1 MHCLLVAA
9 TAGEIAPFTDHL
21 SQTSK
26 LDHIELDVDILVTGV
41 GVMATTY
48 ALTRYLQYKRPD
60 LVIQAG
66 VGGLFDRSLP
76 LGTVFAVKQ
85 DVMADLGVAEKGS
98 FQTITDLGWMH
109 PNEAPFKRS
118 VLVNPASTLLR
129 RVRLPKINA
138 ITVNE
143 ISTKKDRIAYYQERY
158 KAGIES
164 MEGAALHYVC
174 RQENIGFLQ
183 LRAAS
188 NYIGDRNKKNW
199 RLATAIGHLNAK
211 LIQLL
216 ENL

>member
-21 SQTSK
+21 SQTDK
-26 LDHIELDVDILVTGV
+26 LDHIELDIDILVTGV
-41 GVMATTY
+41 GAVATTY
-48 ALTRYLQYKRPD
+48 ALTRYLRYKKPD

-66 VGGLFDRSLP
+66 VGGLFDRSKP
-76 LGTVFAVKQ
+76 LGTVFAIKQ
-85 DVMADLGVAEKGS
+85 DLMADMGVVEKKEFKS
-98 FQTITDLGWMH
+98 LTDLGWVAA
-109 PNEAPFKRS
+109 NEMPYKKS
-118 VLVNPASTLLR
+118 VLVNPASTLLK
-129 RVRLPKINA
+129 RVKLPKANA

-143 ISTKKDRIAYYQERY
+143 ISTNKERIHYYEQKY
-158 KAGIES
+158 KALIES

-174 RQENIGFLQ
+174 LQENISFLQ

-188 NYIGDRNKKNW
+188 NYIGERNKKNW
-199 RLATAIGHLNAK
+199 QLTTAINNLNAK